1 MPPVFQ
7 TAAHWTDSF
16 LDPMRQIGDPLA
28 DTVVENLFADNSIDS
43 VNALMRSLVLNEY
56 PEPSTFPPIVADY
69 LKQLDE
75 LPDWADSG
83 KIETAQRV
91 FWEYGPRLIL
101 ILHCYALPFCYVGRN
116 GVQVLALTGRLSGN
130 STRRILETAQLL
142 VDVMSPG
149 GLTGPQGRA
158 RRTIQKVRLMHAAV
172 RHLVKQYPRWKTEF
186 GLPVNQEDLTG
197 TLMAFSWI
205 SLDGL
210 RRIGVALTDAEWDAY
225 LHCWQIVGH
234 QLGLSDDMI
243 PADNDSAA
251 ALCAA
256 IARRQFGPCPE
267 GKLMTKALIE
277 SVQYQLPGNL
287 FDDAPGLFIRYF
299 LGDEHAA
306 MIGVEKT
313 GLEQS
318 GLRGVLA
325 LPLQIGGEVVT
336 DLIHDLP
343 AIADLAE
350 KLGKVLINS
359 IVLVQRDG
367 NRPTFTIPKELKQQ
381 WGVNWTS

>member
-7 TAAHWTDSF
+7 TAAHWTDDF
-16 LDPMRQIGDPLA
+16 MDPMRQVGDPLA
-28 DTVVENLFADNSIDS
+28 DAVVGNLFCNNSIDS
-43 VNALMRSLVLNEY
+43 VNALMRNLVSNEY
-56 PEPSTFPPIVADY
+56 PEPATFPPIVADY
-69 LKQLDE
+69 MKQLDQ
-75 LPDWADSG
+75 LPDWADAA
-83 KIETAQRV
+83 KIEIAQQV
-91 FWEYGPRLIL
+91 FWKYGPRLIL

-149 GLTGPQGRA
+149 GLTGPEGRA

-172 RHLVKQYPRWKTEF
+172 RHLMTQYPGWKNEF

-210 RRIGVALTDAEWDAY
+210 RRIGVALTAEEWDAY

-234 QLGLSDDMI
+234 QLGIRDDMI
-243 PADNDSAA
+243 PVDNASAE
-251 ALCAA
+251 ALCGA
-256 IARRQFGPCPE
+256 IARRQFGACPE

-287 FDDAPGLFIRYF
+287 FDDAPGLLMRYF
-299 LGDEHAA
+299 LGDEHAG
-306 MIGVEKT
+306 MLGVEKT
-313 GLEQS
+313 ALEQS
-318 GLRGVLA
+318 GLRKVLT
-325 LPLQIGGEVVT
+325 LPLHVGGEVLT
-336 DLIHDLP
+336 DLVHDSPL
-343 AIADLAE
+343 IADLAE
-350 KLGKVLINS
+350 KMGKVLINS
-359 IVLVQRDG
+359 IVLVERAGD
-367 NRPTFTIPKELKQQ
+367 RPTFTIPKELQQQ

>member
-1 MPPVFQ
+1 
-7 TAAHWTDSF
+7 
-16 LDPMRQIGDPLA
+16 MRD
-28 DTVVENLFADNSIDS
+28 
-43 VNALMRSLVLNEY
+43 LVLNEY
-56 PEPSTFPPIVADY
+56 PDPSTFPPVVADY
-69 LKQLDE
+69 LKQLDR
-75 LPDWADSG
+75 LPDWADSA
-83 KIETAQRV
+83 KIGLAQQV
-91 FWEYGPRLIL
+91 FWKYGPRLIL

-149 GLTGPQGRA
+149 GLAGQQGRA
-158 RRTIQKVRLMHAAV
+158 LRTIQKVRLMHAAV
-172 RHLVKQYPRWKTEF
+172 RHLVKGYPGWNDEF
-186 GLPVNQEDLTG
+186 GLPVNQEDMTG

-210 RRIGVALTDAEWDAY
+210 LRVGVELTKDEWDAY

-234 QLGLSDDMI
+234 QLGLRDDMI
-243 PADNDSAA
+243 PADNASAE

-256 IARRQFGPCPE
+256 IARRQFGACPE

-287 FDDAPGLFIRYF
+287 FDAAPSLLIRFF
-299 LGDEHAA
+299 LGDDHAA
-306 MIGVEKT
+306 MLGVDQT
-313 GLEQS
+313 ALEQS
-318 GLRGVLA
+318 ALRNL
-325 LPLQIGGEVVT
+325 LTRPLQVGGEVLT
-336 DLIHDLP
+336 DLVHDSP

-350 KLGKVLINS
+350 KVGQVLINS
-359 IVLVQRDG
+359 IVLVQRGG
-367 NRPTFTIPKELKQQ
+367 NRPTFTIPTELRQQ